1 MARQRW
7 EYLTL
12 VEASS
17 EEVRNLGIDGW
28 ELVSV
33 VYDPRVLVGL
43 DQGGKVM
50 YFKRPLPEDERPHSP
65 ISHH

>member
-12 VEASS
+12 DEASS

-33 VYDPRVLVGL
+33 VYDPRVVVGFG
-43 DQGGKVM
+43 QGGKVM
-50 YFKRPLPEDERPHSP
+50 YFKRPLTEDERPH
-65 ISHH
+65 IRDDRR